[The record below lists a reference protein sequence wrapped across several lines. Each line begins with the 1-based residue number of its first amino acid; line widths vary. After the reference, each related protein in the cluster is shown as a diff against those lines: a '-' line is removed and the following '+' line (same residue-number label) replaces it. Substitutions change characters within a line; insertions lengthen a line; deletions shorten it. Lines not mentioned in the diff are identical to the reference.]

1 MFLST
6 INFQILTF
14 QESKDLQVSLPKN
27 EEVEDGIS
35 ETSEQPQNAQKR
47 SKNLGRMFLIFVAL
61 YLIGIF
67 CHFGILCII
76 NSGYGDPNW
85 SWVSVFQSFLD
96 FFLDQICLYGMVE
109 LLPFMAMMAL
119 IHVLQTSISNKVR
132 YSMF

>member
-27 EEVEDGIS
+27 EEVEDGFS

-61 YLIGIF
+61 YLIGIL
-67 CHFGILCII
+67 CHFGILAII
-76 NSGYGDPNW
+76 NSGYRDPNW
-85 SWVSVFQSFLD
+85 SWISVFQSFLD
-96 FFLDQICLYGMVE
+96 FLLDQIRLYGLIE

-132 YSMF
+132 